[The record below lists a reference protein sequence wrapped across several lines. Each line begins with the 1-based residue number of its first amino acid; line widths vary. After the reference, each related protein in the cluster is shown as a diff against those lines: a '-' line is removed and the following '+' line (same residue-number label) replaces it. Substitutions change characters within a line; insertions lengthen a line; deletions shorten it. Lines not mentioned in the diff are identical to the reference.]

1 MSLEVLP
8 TPIDVIDVPD
18 CVSASSLG
26 YWKGCLLK
34 LIAGS
39 MHDGSRLPSSPEAA
53 AGTLVHRA
61 LERLGQGSTETP
73 DEAFDA
79 EYDVLQ
85 EELRADPRRCHFS
98 DLRAVLGSSRWNR
111 LRARVATSD
120 GGSIEPAWASLVA
133 GGSADVTLHDVVGV
147 ERKLESRRLR
157 IRGRADE
164 IRRTGTN
171 SFEVRDYKTGGVVD
185 AEGIVRESIAL
196 QLQAYGLML
205 LDMIPTAQV
214 RLVVDDGSERDV
226 AFDAAHR
233 SAAEAHVESITSR
246 LPIGS
251 VTAVDVATPGPGCWQ
266 CSIRHVC
273 TAYLALAPVWWSSYP
288 DDHSIPLDVWGTVT
302 EIRDGSRR
310 DILLEDDAG
319 RRTLVRG
326 VSDRHSIDSDAG
338 SIGRRLWFFGLE
350 SRGPRRGF
358 DGRRYQPRA
367 FHELPRDG
375 LERRAWM
382 LQVFGNGE
390 EVCGVR

>member
-1 MSLEVLP
+1 MLP
-8 TPIDVIDVPD
+8 TPIDVVAVPD
-18 CVSASSLG
+18 CVSASALG
-26 YWKGCLLK
+26 HWEGCLLK

-39 MHDGSRLPSSPEAA
+39 MHEGVHLPSSPEAA

-61 LERLGQGSTETP
+61 LERLGQGSAETP

-79 EYDVLQ
+79 EYEVLQ
-85 EELRADPRRCHFS
+85 GELSTDPRRCHFS
-98 DLRAVLGSSRWNR
+98 DLRTVLGSSRWSR
-111 LRARVATSD
+111 LRSRVVTNDGWSPVPARTSPAE
-120 GGSIEPAWASLVA
+120 GGST
-133 GGSADVTLHDVVGV
+133 DVTLHDVVGV
-147 ERKLESRRLR
+147 ERRLESRRLR

-185 AEGIVRESIAL
+185 ADGVVRESIAL
-196 QLQAYGLML
+196 QLQTYGLML
-205 LDMIPTAQV
+205 LDMVPMAQV
-214 RLVVDDGSERDV
+214 RLVVDDGSEREV
-226 AFDAAHR
+226 VFDAAHR

-246 LPIGS
+246 LPVGS
-251 VTAVDVATPGPGCWQ
+251 VAAEDVATPGPGCWQ

-273 TAYLALAPVWWSSYP
+273 AAYLASAPMWWSSYP
-288 DDHSIPLDVWGTVT
+288 DDYSIPLDVWGTVT

-310 DILLEDDAG
+310 DILLEDDSG

-326 VSDRHSIDSDAG
+326 VSDRHAIDLDAR
-338 SIGRRLWFFGLE
+338 SIGHKLWFFGLE
-350 SRGPRRGF
+350 SSGPRRGF

-382 LQVFGNGE
+382 LQVFGSGE
-390 EVCGVR
+390 EV